1 VSSPPTRTRKA
12 AAPLVVLITDP
23 RYDLATSCD
32 ALRDAATALGGH
44 RVLAQL
50 RDKEADAASLLATA
64 HALRA
69 VTREVGAQL
78 VINGALAIAL
88 AIAKEVAADGIHLPG
103 RRNAADMASACAAA
117 HEALGRA
124 AIVTVAAHDD
134 EDVRN
139 ATLARVTAALVSPV
153 FATPAK
159 GPARGLEA
167 LRAARAI
174 VDAARH
180 DPPLQVVAL
189 GGIAAANAAACIDA
203 GADGVA
209 AIRALHEGVERNE
222 LLRALDGIGR
232 ARSGMP

>member
-1 VSSPPTRTRKA
+1 MSSTRAVARGA
-12 AAPLVVLITDP
+12 LVVLVTDP
-23 RYDLATSCD
+23 RYELASTCD

-44 RVLAQL
+44 RVLVQL
-50 RDKEADAASLLATA
+50 RDKEADVVSLLATA

-69 VTREVGAQL
+69 ATREVGAQL
-78 VINGALAIAL
+78 VINGPLALAGQ
-88 AIAKEVAADGIHLPG
+88 VAADGIHLPG
-103 RRNAADMASACAAA
+103 RTSAGEMASARAAA
-117 HEALGRA
+117 HEVLGRS

-134 EDVRN
+134 EGVRN
-139 ATLARVTAALVSPV
+139 ATLARVSAVLVSPV
-153 FATPAK
+153 FETPGK
-159 GPARGLEA
+159 GPARGVDA

-180 DPPLQVVAL
+180 APPLHVVAL
-189 GGIAAANAAACIDA
+189 GGIAATNAAACIEA

-209 AIRALHEGVERNE
+209 AIRALYEGVERTE

>member
-1 VSSPPTRTRKA
+1 MSSTRAVARVE
-12 AAPLVVLITDP
+12 LVVLVTDP
-23 RYDLATSCD
+23 RYELASTCD

-44 RVLAQL
+44 RVLVQL
-50 RDKEADAASLLATA
+50 RDKEADVVSLLATA

-69 VTREVGAQL
+69 ATREVGAQL
-78 VINGALAIAL
+78 VINGSLALAGQ
-88 AIAKEVAADGIHLPG
+88 VAADGIHLPG
-103 RRNAADMASACAAA
+103 RTSAGEMASARAAA
-117 HEALGRA
+117 RKVLGRA

-134 EDVRN
+134 EGVRN
-139 ATLARVTAALVSPV
+139 ATLARVSAVLVSPV
-153 FATPAK
+153 FETPGK
-159 GPARGLEA
+159 GPARGVDA

-180 DPPLQVVAL
+180 APPLHVVAL
-189 GGIAAANAAACIDA
+189 GGIAATNAAACIEA

-209 AIRALHEGVERNE
+209 AIRALYEGVERTE

>member
-1 VSSPPTRTRKA
+1 MSSTRAVARVE
-12 AAPLVVLITDP
+12 LVVLVTDP
-23 RYDLATSCD
+23 RYELASTCD

-44 RVLAQL
+44 RVLVQL
-50 RDKEADAASLLATA
+50 RDKEADVVSLLATA

-69 VTREVGAQL
+69 ATREVGAQL
-78 VINGALAIAL
+78 VINGSLALAGQ
-88 AIAKEVAADGIHLPG
+88 VAADGIHLPG
-103 RRNAADMASACAAA
+103 RTSAGEMASARAAA
-117 HEALGRA
+117 HELLGRS

-134 EDVRN
+134 EGVRN
-139 ATLARVTAALVSPV
+139 ATLARVSAVLVSPV
-153 FATPAK
+153 FETPGK
-159 GPARGLEA
+159 GPARGVDA

-180 DPPLQVVAL
+180 VPPLHVVAL
-189 GGIAAANAAACIDA
+189 GGIAATNAAACIEA

-209 AIRALHEGVERNE
+209 AIRALYEGVERTE

>member
-1 VSSPPTRTRKA
+1 MSSTRAVARVE
-12 AAPLVVLITDP
+12 LVVLVTDP
-23 RYDLATSCD
+23 RYELASTCD

-44 RVLAQL
+44 RVLVQL
-50 RDKEADAASLLATA
+50 RDKEADVVSLLATA

-69 VTREVGAQL
+69 ATREVGAQL
-78 VINGALAIAL
+78 VINGSLALAGQ
-88 AIAKEVAADGIHLPG
+88 VAADGIHLPG
-103 RRNAADMASACAAA
+103 RTSAGEMASARAAA
-117 HEALGRA
+117 HEVLGRA

-134 EDVRN
+134 EGVRN
-139 ATLARVTAALVSPV
+139 ATLARVSAVLVSPV
-153 FATPAK
+153 FETPGK
-159 GPARGLEA
+159 GPARGVDA

-180 DPPLQVVAL
+180 APPLHVVAL
-189 GGIAAANAAACIDA
+189 GGIAATNAAVCIEA

-209 AIRALHEGVERNE
+209 AIRALYEGLERTE

>member
-1 VSSPPTRTRKA
+1 MSSTRAVARVE
-12 AAPLVVLITDP
+12 LVVLVTDP
-23 RYDLATSCD
+23 RYELASTCD

-44 RVLAQL
+44 RVLVQL
-50 RDKEADAASLLATA
+50 RDKEADVVSLLATA

-69 VTREVGAQL
+69 ATREVGAQL
-78 VINGALAIAL
+78 VINGSLALAGQ
-88 AIAKEVAADGIHLPG
+88 VAADGIHLPG
-103 RRNAADMASACAAA
+103 RTSAGEMASARAAA
-117 HEALGRA
+117 QEVLGRA

-134 EDVRN
+134 EGVRN
-139 ATLARVTAALVSPV
+139 ATLARVSAVLVSPV
-153 FATPAK
+153 FETPGK
-159 GPARGLEA
+159 GPARGVDA

-180 DPPLQVVAL
+180 APPLHVVAL
-189 GGIAAANAAACIDA
+189 GGIAATNAAACIEA

-209 AIRALHEGVERNE
+209 AIRALYEGVERTE